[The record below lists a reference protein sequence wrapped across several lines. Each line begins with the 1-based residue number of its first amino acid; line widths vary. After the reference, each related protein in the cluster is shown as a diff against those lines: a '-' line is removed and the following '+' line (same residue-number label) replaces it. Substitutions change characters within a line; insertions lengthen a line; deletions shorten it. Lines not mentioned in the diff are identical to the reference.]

1 MLILIS
7 FSTCAV
13 YILKPNLKER
23 HKISMDG
30 IVGDRA
36 EDSVFSTLSIYLTW
50 HTQGTIL
57 YFPMSIFSSS
67 FFEVNLNII
76 YLCLLARY
84 TLLAPISASL
94 DVGTDVVLAVPN
106 NCLNFCK
113 GQWKK
118 IWSILILRKSSWF
131 RLWLA
136 LCLASVKDLGCD
148 FHAIKD
154 DIDCHPHQPKGKIDF
169 KLYSITNQ
177 VLWYGIIC

>member
-1 MLILIS
+1 MQFCFFFKFILMYLITAGAFVRVFSCFYFCLVLSMLILIS
-7 FSTCAV
+7 FSTRAV
-13 YILKPNLKER
+13 YILKPNREER

-30 IVGDRA
+30 TVGDGA

-118 IWSILILRKSSWF
+118 I
-131 RLWLA
+131 
-136 LCLASVKDLGCD
+136 
-148 FHAIKD
+148 
-154 DIDCHPHQPKGKIDF
+154 
-169 KLYSITNQ
+169 
-177 VLWYGIIC
+177 